1 MTEVERKNRSEE
13 KKRPESEGVNDGVS
27 ANIPFLLNTNCVT

>member
-13 KKRPESEGVNDGVS
+13 KKRPESEGINDGIS
-27 ANIPFLLNTNCVT
+27 ANNTFLLNTNCVT

>member
-1 MTEVERKNRSEE
+1 MTEVERKDRSVE
-13 KKRPESEGVNDGVS
+13 KREVKEWMDYLQT